1 MTLADYHLHTADSA
15 DSTESMAAVCRRA
28 VELGLHEICFTEH
41 FDTDPYDKGYG
52 YYDDARYQQRLDDV
66 RREFAGRLVIRK
78 GLEFDWQSR
87 YAARTAELLAGYRF
101 DFLIGSV
108 HCVFGSMAREALQRG
123 FPPEEVY
130 REYFAELRALVAT
143 GLPDVLG
150 HVDYVRKV
158 GWDLLGDWRY
168 DDFDREMADLMR
180 QCAARGVGLEVNTR
194 HRDRG
199 QPIVP
204 GVDVLRAYRETGGR
218 TVTLGSDA
226 HTADA
231 VGAHLDAAAA
241 RLREAGFTEYT
252 VFCDR
257 RPTQH
262 PLP

>member
-28 VELGLHEICFTEH
+28 VELGLSEICFTEH

-52 YYDDARYQQRLDDV
+52 YYDDARYERRLDDV
-66 RREFAGRLVIRK
+66 RREFGGRLVIRK

-87 YAARTAELLAGYRF
+87 HAARTAELLAPFRF

-108 HCVFGSMAREALQRG
+108 HCVFSSMVREALQRG

-130 REYFAELRALVAT
+130 REYFAELQALVAT

-158 GWDLLGDWRY
+158 GGDLLGPWRY
-168 DDFDREMADLMR
+168 ADFDAQVRDLVR
-180 QCAARGVGLEVNTR
+180 QCVARGVGLEVNTR
-194 HRDRG
+194 HRDKG

-204 GVDVLRAYRETGGR
+204 GADVLRAYRDAGGR

-226 HTADA
+226 HVAAA
-231 VGAHLDAAAA
+231 VGAHLDVAAAM
-241 RLREAGFTEYT
+241 LRDAGFDQFA
-252 VFCDR
+252 VFADR
-257 RPTQH
+257 RPAWR

>member
-1 MTLADYHLHTADSA
+1 MTLADFHLHTADSA

-28 VELGLHEICFTEH
+28 VELGLAEICFTEH

-52 YYDDARYQQRLDDV
+52 YYNDARYERRLDEV
-66 RREFAGRLVIRK
+66 RREFDGRLLIRK

-87 YAARTAELLAGYRF
+87 HAGRTAELLAGYRF

-108 HCVFGSMAREALQRG
+108 HCIFGSMAREALLRG
-123 FPPEEVY
+123 FPAEEVY
-130 REYFAELRALVAT
+130 REYFEELYALVAT

-158 GWDLLGDWRY
+158 GSDLLGHWRY
-168 DDFDREMADLMR
+168 ADYDRRMSDLVR
-180 QCAARGVGLEVNTR
+180 RCVAAGVGLEVNTR

-204 GVDVLRAYRETGGR
+204 GVDVLRMYREAGGR

-226 HTADA
+226 H
-231 VGAHLDAAAA
+231 VAAAA
-241 RLREAGFTEYT
+241 GANLDVAAGMLREAGFEEFT
-252 VFCDR
+252 VFQDR
-257 RPTQH
+257 RPRRC
-262 PLP
+262 PLS